1 MESRDGGAGAG
12 GDAVTPTFS
21 LVVNHA
27 PWAKERMATA
37 LLLLAEGIGHVQTF
51 RLHDEDYR
59 GGGPNAKDK
68 PVLFSIN
75 QWNWSAQQTVTH
87 HVFMTDD
94 LELAPGFWPILS
106 AMVSTAPEDVIGL
119 LSNHPKSVDL
129 LREGYRWYR
138 TNSWVV
144 GPCYVVP
151 HAAMTDLADWAERR
165 WPDQTWDKLGW
176 SDDSELNHWVSTR
189 GRKQALHPLPTPIE
203 HKRELSTW
211 GHTGHGDDYSH
222 ERVSWRTQD
231 GSAGVFFMDTTGY
244 WITRGGPQAS
254 PMLGLP

>member
-1 MESRDGGAGAG
+1 M
-12 GDAVTPTFS
+12 TPTFS

-27 PWAKERMATA
+27 PWAIDRFETA
-37 LLLLAEGIGHVQTF
+37 RSLLASSVGAASSTL
-51 RLHDEDYR
+51 LHCTDYR
-59 GGGPNAKDK
+59 DGGPNAKDK
-68 PVLFSIN
+68 PVLFTVN
-75 QWNWSAQQTVTH
+75 QWNWAAQQRVTH

-94 LELAPGFWPILS
+94 LDLAPGFWSIVS
-106 AMVSTAPEDVIGL
+106 AMVQTAPDDVIGL
-119 LSNHPKSVDL
+119 LSNHPNSPDL
-129 LREGYRWYR
+129 LKAGYHWYR

-151 HAAMTDLADWAERR
+151 HAAMVDLADWAERR
-165 WPDQTWDKLGW
+165 WPAETWDKLGW

-189 GRKQALHPLPTPIE
+189 GRKQALHPMPTPIE

-222 ERVSWRTQD
+222 ERVSWLDSSQSSD
-231 GSAGVFFMDTTGY
+231 GVSAVLLSMSETRY
-244 WITRGGPQAS
+244 WLDKGGPQEA